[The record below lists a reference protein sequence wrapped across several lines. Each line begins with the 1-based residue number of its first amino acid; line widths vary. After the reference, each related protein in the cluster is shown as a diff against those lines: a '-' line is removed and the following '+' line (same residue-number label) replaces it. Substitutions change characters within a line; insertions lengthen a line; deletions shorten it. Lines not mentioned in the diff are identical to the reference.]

1 MKQMLKFRLLLLL
14 LLTAATTSA
23 QSVLVKG
30 RTVDAS
36 TGKAAG
42 YATATLLR
50 DSTIVD
56 AVAASAEGYFEV
68 KAPAKGDYRLQLTL
82 VGYQTLEHRFKAEGA
97 RCDLGELK
105 LREGVD
111 IGDVVVTVQKPLVVA
126 DAEKMSYSVED
137 DPQASTST
145 LEEVIRKVP
154 QLSLDAE
161 GNVLLNGESNYKV
174 LVDGRSNATMGSQ
187 FKEVIKSM
195 PASQIKRIEVITNP
209 STKYESEG
217 VGGIINLITDRSQ
230 RFEGYNGSLSGGANL
245 YGSPMYYGSG
255 NTSIQSGRFAIG
267 VMAYYSHYAAQDKW
281 AMQTESRQENFG
293 TPGQLQQTES
303 LTPYR
308 GNHYGATLDL
318 SYAIDT
324 LNLITLNGS
333 FYSGKNRM
341 NDNWSMTEILTKEA
355 EIQSRFGSLS
365 EMDQSYLGASVS
377 LGYEHTF
384 RRPGHTLTLS
394 DEWEISPNES
404 NGLYQITGYE
414 AFDSYSTQRD
424 EQHSTMGN
432 TLQIDYVN
440 PLNLNHNIEAG
451 LKHIFRSSESDAV
464 SLDPTQEG
472 SAEASL
478 DRMEYRQHILALYAG
493 YGFNFTKWSGR
504 IGTRLEQTWN
514 RAKVTEPESS
524 PYSFDNNLTNLVP
537 YASITFR
544 PKQRHSLSLSYTQR
558 LQRPSIEWLSPA
570 VDDSQPLSRKEGNPD
585 LKSAI
590 YHTFNLQYGF
600 FAPKWSLMA
609 GATARLSNNNMTTYT
624 YQQSG
629 ITYHTYSDKVHSRYY
644 GLNASLSLRPSQRLN
659 LSFTVQGGYNDLSF
673 APQGIYTDRFSFSEN
688 LNLDVALWKEGRL
701 MVGEYYNSGDGH
713 LGGWTEEFWYYY
725 AGLKQSLFKKR
736 LDLSLMVTN
745 PFNGTTE
752 WENHT
757 STPTYA
763 GYSKTVM
770 KSRSV
775 SLRISW
781 RFGKQNVQV
790 KRTSRTIQNDDVQ
803 QSAGQSPQPGG
814 AGAGMG
820 I

>member
-1 MKQMLKFRLLLLL
+1 MKQMLKIRLLVFL
-14 LLTAATTSA
+14 LLTTATASA
-23 QSVLVKG
+23 QSILIKG
-30 RTVDAS
+30 RAVDAT
-36 TGKAAG
+36 TGEAAG

-56 AVAASAEGYFEV
+56 AAAASAEGYFEV
-68 KAPAKGDYRLQLTL
+68 KAPAKGDYRLQLSL
-82 VGYQTLEHRFKAEGA
+82 VGYQTHEHRFEAQGA
-97 RCDLGELK
+97 RCNLGELK

-137 DPQASTST
+137 DPLASTST

-245 YGSPMYYGSG
+245 YGSPMYYG
-255 NTSIQSGRFAIG
+255 NAHATIQSGRFAASLMG
-267 VMAYYSHYAAQDKW
+267 YYSHYAAQDKW
-281 AMQTESRQENFG
+281 AMQSESQQENFG

-303 LTPYR
+303 RTPYR
-308 GNHYGATLDL
+308 GNHYGITLDL

-333 FYSGKNRM
+333 LYSGKSRM
-341 NDNWSMTEILTKEA
+341 NDNWSMTEILSTEA
-355 EIQSRFGSLS
+355 LPMARFGSLS
-365 EMDQSYLGASVS
+365 NMDQSYLGASVS

-404 NGLYQITGYE
+404 SGEYQILGYE
-414 AFDSYSTQRD
+414 AFDSYSTLRD
-424 EQHSTMGN
+424 QENSTMGN

-440 PLNLNHNIEAG
+440 PLNAHHNIEAG
-451 LKHIFRSSESDAV
+451 LKHIFRSSESDVV
-464 SLDPTQEG
+464 SLDPEQ
-472 SAEASL
+472 EASAAL
-478 DRMEYRQHILALYAG
+478 DRMEYRQQILALYAG

-514 RAKVTEPESS
+514 RAEVSAPGKD
-524 PYSFDNNLTNLVP
+524 PYSFKNDLRNLVP
-537 YASITFR
+537 YASLTFR

-570 VDDSQPLSRKEGNPD
+570 VDDSQPLSRRMGNPD
-585 LKSAI
+585 LKSAV

-609 GATARLSNNNMTTYT
+609 GATARLSNNNMTSYT
-624 YQQSG
+624 YQQAG
-629 ITYHTYSDKVHSRYY
+629 ITYHTYSDEVHSRFY
-644 GLNASLSLRPSQRLN
+644 GFNASLSLRPSQRFN
-659 LSFTVQGGYNDLSF
+659 LSFTVQGGYNDFSF

-688 LNLDVALWKEGRL
+688 LNLDVALWKDGRL
-701 MVGEYYNSGDGH
+701 MVGEYFNSGDGQ

-736 LDLSLMVTN
+736 LDLTLMVAN
-745 PFNGTTE
+745 PFNNTTE
-752 WENHT
+752 WTSHT

-790 KRTSRTIQNDDVQ
+790 KRTSRSIQNDDVQ
-803 QSAGQSPQPGG
+803 QSGGQTPQPGG
-814 AGAGMG
+814 SPGGMG
-820 I
+820 M